1 MVADRTFLRRFVAVM
16 YVSANSANPNLFFF
30 SLNVNILNILG
41 FMDVYATFLKLN
53 AAFSDNIAKF
63 AW

>member
-1 MVADRTFLRRFVAVM
+1 
-16 YVSANSANPNLFFF
+16 
-30 SLNVNILNILG
+30 
-41 FMDVYATFLKLN
+41 MDVYATFLKLN

>member
-1 MVADRTFLRRFVAVM
+1 LFIG
-16 YVSANSANPNLFFF
+16 LFFF

-63 AW
+63 MVNQSIVINRQNQDVWNRKK